1 MFPWQLCKFPFKFP
15 FQLNENYVPK
25 FGSNSLPTIPIASNR
40 LLPTALHLTPEQI
53 DDYKHIK
60 SLTKTVNFPPR
71 SSELRG

>member
-1 MFPWQLCKFPFKFP
+1 MFPWQLCKSFLIKKIK
-15 FQLNENYVPK
+15 NYVPK
-25 FGSNSLPTIPIASNR
+25 FGSNSLPTVPIASNR